1 MNKENRWDDQGMYHE
16 DEIRLESYGETA
28 DKMVPDIE
36 GRDVGPI
43 DSAFV
48 DRVVQQVQHE
58 ISPNINNY
66 NSVNEIKIQA
76 MHRFLDLIEKQ
87 LLSQRE
93 AERCYQR
100 FVQLV
105 HYYYGT

>member
-1 MNKENRWDDQGMYHE
+1 MNKENRWDDQGMYHD
-16 DEIRLESYGETA
+16 DEVRLEAYSESA
-28 DKMVPDIE
+28 DKMIPDIE
-36 GRDVGPI
+36 GRDIGPV
-43 DSAFV
+43 DPMFV

-58 ISPNINNY
+58 ISPTIQTSS
-66 NSVNEIKIQA
+66 SVNEIKIQA